1 MNCQLSSSLIA
12 CILVIFLCQYFF
24 PHYHKP
30 VLTQVH
36 LSCKFIKYVK
46 PLEWNVSS
54 QPCSDVPPAW
64 TPNTC
69 LTWWQAQIVR
79 CCENRSEWLSHS
91 FNIHFFCISHIYLT
105 ATAFY
110 FSHKHSYFCMTNCCF
125 MLSLLCTD
133 GFYVTWAASEGAVM
147 APGQSLPPHGKQ
159 LGCLDSADLKEI
171 IQKVHSKEPRSQAW
185 RKYLLYHF
193 SCALLSC
200 RAWHCTAVITGSW
213 ISSSSGRCM
222 TLCPAWIGS

>member
-1 MNCQLSSSLIA
+1 MSPHNHAQMFHLPEHLTPVSLGDK
-12 CILVIFLCQYFF
+12 LKLWDV
-24 PHYHKP
+24 
-30 VLTQVH
+30 
-36 LSCKFIKYVK
+36 VK
-46 PLEWNVSS
+46 PGQNG
-54 QPCSDVPPAW
+54 CRTA
-64 TPNTC
+64 
-69 LTWWQAQIVR
+69 LTFI
-79 CCENRSEWLSHS
+79 
-91 FNIHFFCISHIYLT
+91 FFCISHIYLT

-110 FSHKHSYFCMTNCCF
+110 FCHKHSYFCTTRLMQDANCCF

-171 IQKVHSKEPRSQAW
+171 IQKVHSKEPCSQPW
-185 RKYLLYHF
+185 RKYLVYHF